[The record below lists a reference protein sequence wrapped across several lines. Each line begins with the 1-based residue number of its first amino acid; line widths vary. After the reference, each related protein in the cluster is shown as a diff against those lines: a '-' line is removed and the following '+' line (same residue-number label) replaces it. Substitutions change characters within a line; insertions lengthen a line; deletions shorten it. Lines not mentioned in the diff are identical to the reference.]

1 MKMETKL
8 GIAAGLGMIVGGLLV
23 ADHYERDKYKSTIKV
38 DENGE
43 VEDIHLSGF
52 RRCRKSF
59 IKKELP
65 EEMTNVRKLWEQNE
79 HLRTGFTMIIDR

>member
-8 GIAAGLGMIVGGLLV
+8 GIAAGLGVIVGGLLV
-23 ADHYERDKYKSTIKV
+23 ADHYEREKYKSTIKV

-65 EEMTNVRKLWEQNE
+65 EEMSAAHKLWEQHE